1 MNTQVNPAGIQHDR
15 VKALRISKGYSIKG
29 LAEKLDVKYQNIQNI
44 ERPNGVKKPSYIS
57 ELAEALDVSI
67 DYLLGLEDDLTPNTF
82 TFDRL
87 DFEFDSKHKY
97 KINSGD
103 VYDAEVQQQ
112 KSLTVDYNW
121 IKNVLFAEPSSSMK
135 IISPQDDMMKPFFG
149 KNDILLIDTADIEP
163 NNGIYVYKDSDK
175 IHISRLQIKQGKV
188 YGLFVNEVYEK
199 LELSSD
205 YQIYGRV
212 TYLWREDP
220 LI

>member
-1 MNTQVNPAGIQHDR
+1 MNTQVNKVGIQHDR
-15 VKALRISKGYSIKG
+15 VRALRISKGYSIKS

-44 ERPNGVKKPSYIS
+44 EKPNGVKKPSYIS
-57 ELAEALDVSI
+57 ELAVALDVSI
-67 DYLLGLEDDLTPNTF
+67 DYLLGLEDELTPNTF

-87 DFEFDSKHKY
+87 DFEFDSKHKN
-97 KINSGD
+97 KIISSD

-121 IKNVLFAEPSSSMK
+121 IKNVLFVEPSSSMK
-135 IISPQDDMMKPFFG
+135 IVSPQDDTMKPFFV
-149 KNDILLIDTADIEP
+149 KNDIMLVDTSDIKP
-163 NNGIYVYKDSDK
+163 NNGIYVYKDFDT

-188 YGLFVNEVYEK
+188 YGLYDNEAYETS
-199 LELSSD
+199 ELSSD

-212 TYLWREDP
+212 IYLWREDP

>member
-1 MNTQVNPAGIQHDR
+1 MNTQVNKVGIQHDR
-15 VKALRISKGYSIKG
+15 VRALRISKGYSIKG

-44 ERPNGVKKPSYIS
+44 ERPNGVKKPSYMAD
-57 ELAEALDVSI
+57 LADVLDVSI

-87 DFEFDSKHKY
+87 EFEFDSKHKN

-103 VYDAEVQQQ
+103 VYDAEVQKQ
-112 KSLTVDYNW
+112 KTLTVDYNW
-121 IKNVLFAEPSSSMK
+121 IKSVLIAEPSSSMK
-135 IISPQDDMMKPFFG
+135 IVSPQDDTMKPFFG
-149 KNDILLIDTADIEP
+149 KNDILLVDTADIEP
-163 NNGIYVYKDSDK
+163 DNGIYVYKDSDK

-188 YGLFVNEVYEK
+188 HGLYVNEVYDT

-220 LI
+220 LV

>member
-1 MNTQVNPAGIQHDR
+1 MNTQVNKVGIQHDR
-15 VKALRISKGYSIKG
+15 VRALRISKGYSIKS

-44 ERPNGVKKPSYIS
+44 EKPNGVKKPSYIS
-57 ELAEALDVSI
+57 ELAVALDVSI
-67 DYLLGLEDDLTPNTF
+67 DYLLGLEDELTPNTF

-87 DFEFDSKHKY
+87 DFEFDSKHKN
-97 KINSGD
+97 KIISSD

-121 IKNVLFAEPSSSMK
+121 IKNILFVEPSSSMK
-135 IISPQDDMMKPFFG
+135 IVSPQDDTMKPFFV
-149 KNDILLIDTADIEP
+149 KNDIMLVDTSDIKP
-163 NNGIYVYKDSDK
+163 NNGIYVYKDFDT

-188 YGLFVNEVYEK
+188 YGLYDNEAYETS
-199 LELSSD
+199 ELSND

-212 TYLWREDP
+212 IYLWREDP